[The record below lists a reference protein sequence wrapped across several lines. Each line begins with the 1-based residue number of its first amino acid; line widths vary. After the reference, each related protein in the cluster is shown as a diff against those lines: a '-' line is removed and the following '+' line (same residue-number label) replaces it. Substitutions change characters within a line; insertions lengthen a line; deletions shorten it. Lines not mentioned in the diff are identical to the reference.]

1 MNMAAETNLI
11 KNNDLARVRQIDFVS
26 MFGYNTKKLMELL
39 GVMRLIPKQAGTML
53 KRHTVTGTLESGV
66 VAEGD
71 IIPLSKYTT
80 VETPIGEITLNK
92 WRKATSAEAIL
103 DKGYDQAVDE
113 TSDKMLQDIQGN
125 IRTGIV
131 DSLTINGQ
139 PTASGASTQ
148 AALADAW
155 GKLAVIFENDAVE
168 TVYFLNPMDIASYLA
183 TAQITVQQAFG
194 FSYVENFLGLGTVIL
209 NSRITAG
216 TFKATAKQNMV
227 GYYVPANED
236 DLAKAFAFVSDE
248 TGLIAVHE
256 YADYDRLTA
265 DSTFLSGI
273 KIFADNAGGVI
284 AGTIGETA
292 SGGDTPGEDNSGES
306 SGDESLSGE

>member
-26 MFGYNTKKLMELL
+26 QFGYNTKKLMELL

-53 KRHTVTGTLESGV
+53 KRHTVTGTLESGN

-80 VETPIGEITLNK
+80 VETPIGEITLKK

-131 DSLTINGQ
+131 DSLTIDGQ
-139 PTASGASTQ
+139 PTASGANTQ

-155 GKLAVIFENDAVE
+155 GKLATIFENDAVE

-236 DLAKAFAFVSDE
+236 DLAKAFNFVADE

-284 AGTIGETA
+284 AGTISLGE
-292 SGGDTPGEDNSGES
+292 
-306 SGDESLSGE
+306 

>member
-1 MNMAAETNLI
+1 MAAENNLI
-11 KNNDLARVRQIDFVS
+11 KNSDLAKVRQVDFVS

-39 GVMRLIPKQAGTML
+39 GVMRLIPKQAGTVL
-53 KRHTVTGTLESGV
+53 KRHSVTGTLEDGKV
-66 VAEGD
+66 EEGD
-71 IIPLSKYTT
+71 IIPLSKYKT
-80 VETPIGEITLNK
+80 VETPLKEIELKK

-113 TSDKMLQDIQGN
+113 TSDKMLQDIQGK
-125 IRTGIV
+125 IRTGIIG
-131 DSLTINGQ
+131 SLTIEGQ
-139 PTASGASTQ
+139 PTASGANTQ
-148 AALADAW
+148 SALADAW
-155 GKLAVIFENDAVE
+155 GKLANIFENDAVE

-209 NSRITAG
+209 NSGIAAG
-216 TFKATAKQNMV
+216 SFKATAKQNMV
-227 GYYVPANED
+227 GYYVPANEA
-236 DLAKAFAFVSDE
+236 DLAKAFDFVSDE

-273 KIFADNAGGVI
+273 EIFADNAAGVI
-284 AGTIGETA
+284 AGTIGE
-292 SGGDTPGEDNSGES
+292 GLGE
-306 SGDESLSGE
+306 

>member
-1 MNMAAETNLI
+1 MAAETNLI

-26 MFGYNTKKLMELL
+26 QFGYNTKKLMELL

-53 KRHTVTGTLESGV
+53 KRHTVTGTLESGD

-80 VETPIGEITLNK
+80 VETPIGEITLKK

-131 DSLTINGQ
+131 DSLTIDGQ
-139 PTASGASTQ
+139 PTASGANTQ

-168 TVYFLNPMDIASYLA
+168 SVYFLNPMDIASYLA

-236 DLAKAFAFVSDE
+236 DLAKAFDFVSDE

-265 DSTFLSGI
+265 DSTFMSGI
-273 KIFADNAGGVI
+273 EIFADNAGGVI
-284 AGTIGETA
+284 AGTIGE
-292 SGGDTPGEDNSGES
+292 GLGE
-306 SGDESLSGE
+306 

>member
-1 MNMAAETNLI
+1 MAAETNLI

-26 MFGYNTKKLMELL
+26 QFGYNTKKLMELL

-53 KRHTVTGTLESGV
+53 KRHTVTGTLESGD

-80 VETPIGEITLNK
+80 VETPIGEISLKK

-131 DSLTINGQ
+131 DSLTIDGQ
-139 PTASGASTQ
+139 PTASGANTQ

-168 TVYFLNPMDIASYLA
+168 SVYFLNPMDIASYLA

-236 DLAKAFAFVSDE
+236 DLAKAFDFVSDE

-265 DSTFLSGI
+265 DSTFMSGI

-284 AGTIGETA
+284 AGTISLGE
-292 SGGDTPGEDNSGES
+292 
-306 SGDESLSGE
+306 

>member
-1 MNMAAETNLI
+1 MAAETNLI

-26 MFGYNTKKLMELL
+26 QFGYNTKKLMELL

-53 KRHTVTGTLESGV
+53 KRHSVTGTLESGD

-80 VETPIGEITLNK
+80 VETPIGEISLKK

-131 DSLTINGQ
+131 SSLTIDGQ
-139 PTASGASTQ
+139 PTASGANTQ

-168 TVYFLNPMDIASYLA
+168 TVYFLNPMDVASHLA

-209 NSRITAG
+209 NSGIAAG

-236 DLAKAFAFVSDE
+236 DLAKAFDFVSDE

-284 AGTIGETA
+284 AGTISLGE
-292 SGGDTPGEDNSGES
+292 
-306 SGDESLSGE
+306 

>member
-1 MNMAAETNLI
+1 MAAETNLI
-11 KNNDLARVRQIDFVS
+11 KNSDLARVRQVDFVS
-26 MFGYNTKKLMELL
+26 QFGYSTKKLRELL
-39 GVMRLIPKQAGTML
+39 GVMRLIPKQAGTLL
-53 KRHTVTGTLESGV
+53 KRHTVTGTLESGN

-80 VETPIGEITLNK
+80 VETPIGEITLSK

-113 TSDKMLQDIQGN
+113 TNDKMLQDIQGK
-125 IRTGIV
+125 IRTGIIG
-131 DSLTINGQ
+131 SLTIEGQ
-139 PTASGASTQ
+139 PTASGANTQ

-155 GKLAVIFENDAVE
+155 GKLANIFENDAVE

-209 NSRITAG
+209 NSGITAG

-227 GYYVPANED
+227 GYYVPANEA
-236 DLAKAFAFVSDE
+236 DLAKTFDFVSDE

-273 KIFADNAGGVI
+273 KIFADNAAGVI
-284 AGTIGETA
+284 AGTISLGE
-292 SGGDTPGEDNSGES
+292 
-306 SGDESLSGE
+306 

>member
-1 MNMAAETNLI
+1 MAAETNLI
-11 KNNDLARVRQIDFVS
+11 KNSDLARVRQIDFVS
-26 MFGYNTKKLMELL
+26 QFGYNTKKLMELL

-53 KRHTVTGTLESGV
+53 KRHTVTGTLEDGS

-71 IIPLSKYTT
+71 IIPLSKYKT
-80 VETPIGEITLNK
+80 VDTPLKEIELKK

-113 TSDKMLQDIQGN
+113 TNDKMLQDIQGK
-125 IRTGIV
+125 IRTGIIG
-131 DSLTINGQ
+131 SLTIDGQ
-139 PTASGASTQ
+139 PTASGANTQ

-155 GKLAVIFENDAVE
+155 GKLANIFENDAVE

-209 NSRITAG
+209 NSGIAEG

-227 GYYVPANED
+227 GYYVPANEA
-236 DLAKAFAFVSDE
+236 DLAKAFDFVSDE

-273 KIFADNAGGVI
+273 EIFADNEAGVI
-284 AGTIGETA
+284 SGTISLGE
-292 SGGDTPGEDNSGES
+292 
-306 SGDESLSGE
+306 

>member
-1 MNMAAETNLI
+1 MAAETNLI

-26 MFGYNTKKLMELL
+26 QFGYNTKKLMELL

-53 KRHTVTGTLESGV
+53 KRHSVTGTLESGD

-80 VETPIGEITLNK
+80 VETPIGEISLKK

-131 DSLTINGQ
+131 GSLTIDGQ
-139 PTASGASTQ
+139 PTASGANTQ

-168 TVYFLNPMDIASYLA
+168 TVYFLNPMDVASYLA

-209 NSRITAG
+209 NSGIAAG

-236 DLAKAFAFVSDE
+236 DLAKAFDFVSDE

-284 AGTIGETA
+284 AGTISLGE
-292 SGGDTPGEDNSGES
+292 
-306 SGDESLSGE
+306 

>member
-1 MNMAAETNLI
+1 MAAETNLI
-11 KNNDLARVRQIDFVS
+11 KNSDLARVRQVDFVS
-26 MFGYNTKKLMELL
+26 QFGYSTKKLMELL
-39 GVMRLIPKQAGTML
+39 GVMRLIPKQAGTLL
-53 KRHTVTGTLESGV
+53 KRHTVTGTLESGN

-80 VETPIGEITLNK
+80 VETPIGEITLSK

-113 TSDKMLQDIQGN
+113 TNDKMLQDIQGK
-125 IRTGIV
+125 IRTGIIS
-131 DSLTINGQ
+131 SLTISGQ
-139 PTASGASTQ
+139 PTASGANTQ

-155 GKLAVIFENDAVE
+155 GKLANIFENDAVE

-209 NSRITAG
+209 NSGITAG

-227 GYYVPANED
+227 GYYVPANEA
-236 DLAKAFAFVSDE
+236 DLAKAFDFVSDE

-273 KIFADNAGGVI
+273 NIFADNAAGVI
-284 AGTIGETA
+284 AGTIVL
-292 SGGDTPGEDNSGES
+292 GG
-306 SGDESLSGE
+306 

>member
-1 MNMAAETNLI
+1 MAAENNLI
-11 KNNDLARVRQIDFVS
+11 KNSDLARVRQIDFVS
-26 MFGYNTKKLMELL
+26 QFVYNTKKLMELL
-39 GVMRLIPKQAGTML
+39 DVMRLIPKQAGTML
-53 KRHTVTGTLESGV
+53 KRHTVTGTLEDGS

-71 IIPLSKYTT
+71 IIPLSKYKT
-80 VETPIGEITLNK
+80 VDTPLKEIELKK

-113 TSDKMLQDIQGN
+113 TNDKMLQDIQGK
-125 IRTGIV
+125 IRTGIIG
-131 DSLTINGQ
+131 SLTIDGQ
-139 PTASGASTQ
+139 PTASGANTQ

-155 GKLAVIFENDAVE
+155 GKLANIFENDAVE

-209 NSRITAG
+209 NSGIVAG

-227 GYYVPANED
+227 GYYVPANEA
-236 DLAKAFAFVSDE
+236 DLAKAFDFVSDE

-273 KIFADNAGGVI
+273 EIFADNEAGVI
-284 AGTIGETA
+284 SGTISLGE
-292 SGGDTPGEDNSGES
+292 
-306 SGDESLSGE
+306 

>member
-1 MNMAAETNLI
+1 MAAETNLI
-11 KNNDLARVRQIDFVS
+11 KNSDLARVRQVDFVS

-39 GVMRLIPKQAGTML
+39 GVMRLIPKQAGTVL
-53 KRHTVTGTLESGV
+53 KRHSVTGTLEDGSV
-66 VAEGD
+66 PEGD
-71 IIPLSKYTT
+71 IIPLSKYKT
-80 VETPIGEITLNK
+80 VETPLKEIELKK

-113 TSDKMLQDIQGN
+113 TNDKMLQDIQGK
-125 IRTGIV
+125 IRTGIIG
-131 DSLTINGQ
+131 SLTIDGQ
-139 PTASGASTQ
+139 PTASGANTQ

-155 GKLAVIFENDAVE
+155 GKLANIFENDAVE

-209 NSRITAG
+209 NSGITAG

-227 GYYVPANED
+227 GYYVPANEA
-236 DLAKAFAFVSDE
+236 DLAKAFDFVSDE

-273 KIFADNAGGVI
+273 EIFADNEAGVI
-284 AGTIGETA
+284 SGTISLGE
-292 SGGDTPGEDNSGES
+292 
-306 SGDESLSGE
+306 

>member
-1 MNMAAETNLI
+1 MAAETNLI
-11 KNNDLARVRQIDFVS
+11 KNSDLARVRQVDFVS
-26 MFGYNTKKLMELL
+26 QFGYSTKKLMELL
-39 GVMRLIPKQAGTML
+39 GVMRLIPKQAGTLL
-53 KRHTVTGTLESGV
+53 KRHTVTGTLESGN

-80 VETPIGEITLNK
+80 VETPIGEITLSK
-92 WRKATSAEAIL
+92 WRKATSAEAVL

-113 TSDKMLQDIQGN
+113 TNDKMLQDIQGK
-125 IRTGIV
+125 IRTGIIS
-131 DSLTINGQ
+131 SLTISGQ
-139 PTASGASTQ
+139 PTASGANTQ

-155 GKLAVIFENDAVE
+155 GKLANIFENDAVE

-209 NSRITAG
+209 NSGITAG

-227 GYYVPANED
+227 GYYVPANEA
-236 DLAKAFAFVSDE
+236 DLAKAFDFVSDE

-273 KIFADNAGGVI
+273 KIFADNAAGVI
-284 AGTIGETA
+284 AGTISLGE
-292 SGGDTPGEDNSGES
+292 
-306 SGDESLSGE
+306 

>member
-1 MNMAAETNLI
+1 MAEETNLI
-11 KNNDLARVRQIDFVS
+11 KNSDLARVRQVDFVS
-26 MFGYNTKKLMELL
+26 QFGYSTKKLMELL
-39 GVMRLIPKQAGTML
+39 GVMRLIPKQAGTLL
-53 KRHTVTGTLESGV
+53 KRHTVTGTLESGN

-80 VETPIGEITLNK
+80 VETPIGEITLSK

-113 TSDKMLQDIQGN
+113 TNDKMLQDIQGK
-125 IRTGIV
+125 IRTGIIS
-131 DSLTINGQ
+131 SLTISGQ
-139 PTASGASTQ
+139 PTASGANTQ

-155 GKLAVIFENDAVE
+155 GKLANIFENDAVE

-209 NSRITAG
+209 NSGITAG

-227 GYYVPANED
+227 GYYVPANEA
-236 DLAKAFAFVSDE
+236 DLAKAFDFVSDE

-273 KIFADNAGGVI
+273 KIFADNAAGVI
-284 AGTIGETA
+284 AGKIGL
-292 SGGDTPGEDNSGES
+292 GE
-306 SGDESLSGE
+306 

>member
-1 MNMAAETNLI
+1 MAAETNLI
-11 KNNDLARVRQIDFVS
+11 KNSDLARVRQVDFVS
-26 MFGYNTKKLMELL
+26 QFGYSTKKLMELL
-39 GVMRLIPKQAGTML
+39 GVMRLIPKQAGTLL
-53 KRHTVTGTLESGV
+53 KRHTVTGTLESGN

-80 VETPIGEITLNK
+80 VETPIGEITLSK

-113 TSDKMLQDIQGN
+113 TNDKMLQDIQGK
-125 IRTGIV
+125 IRTGIIS
-131 DSLTINGQ
+131 SLTISGQ
-139 PTASGASTQ
+139 PTASGANTQ

-155 GKLAVIFENDAVE
+155 GKLANIFENDAVE

-209 NSRITAG
+209 NSGITAG

-227 GYYVPANED
+227 GYYVPANEA
-236 DLAKAFAFVSDE
+236 DLAKAFDFVSDE

-273 KIFADNAGGVI
+273 KIFADNEAGVI
-284 AGTIGETA
+284 AGTISLGE
-292 SGGDTPGEDNSGES
+292 
-306 SGDESLSGE
+306 

>member
-1 MNMAAETNLI
+1 MAAENNLI
-11 KNNDLARVRQIDFVS
+11 KNSDLARVRQIDFVS
-26 MFGYNTKKLMELL
+26 QFGYNTKKLMELL

-53 KRHTVTGTLESGV
+53 KRHTVTGTLEDGS

-71 IIPLSKYTT
+71 IIPLSKYKT
-80 VETPIGEITLNK
+80 VDTPLKEIELKK

-113 TSDKMLQDIQGN
+113 TNDKMLQDIQGK
-125 IRTGIV
+125 IRTGIIG
-131 DSLTINGQ
+131 SLTISGQ
-139 PTASGASTQ
+139 PTASGANTQ

-155 GKLAVIFENDAVE
+155 GKLANIFENDAVE

-209 NSRITAG
+209 NSGIAEG

-227 GYYVPANED
+227 GYYVPANEA
-236 DLAKAFAFVSDE
+236 DLAKAFDFVSDE

-273 KIFADNAGGVI
+273 EIFADNEAGVI
-284 AGTIGETA
+284 SGTISLGE
-292 SGGDTPGEDNSGES
+292 
-306 SGDESLSGE
+306 

>member
-1 MNMAAETNLI
+1 MAAENNLI
-11 KNNDLARVRQIDFVS
+11 KNSDLARVRQIDFVS
-26 MFGYNTKKLMELL
+26 QFGYSTKKLMELL

-53 KRHTVTGTLESGV
+53 KRHSVVGTLEDGN

-80 VETPIGEITLNK
+80 VETPVGEIALKK

-113 TSDKMLQDIQGN
+113 TNDKMLQDIQGN

-131 DSLTINGQ
+131 GSLTIDGQ
-139 PTASGASTQ
+139 PTASGSNTQ

-168 TVYFLNPMDIASYLA
+168 TVYFLNPMDVASYLA
-183 TAQITVQQAFG
+183 TAQITIQQAFG

-209 NSRITAG
+209 NSGIAAG

-236 DLAKAFAFVSDE
+236 DLAKAFDFVSDE

-284 AGTIGETA
+284 SGTISLGE
-292 SGGDTPGEDNSGES
+292 
-306 SGDESLSGE
+306 

>member
-1 MNMAAETNLI
+1 MAAETNLI
-11 KNNDLARVRQIDFVS
+11 KNSDLARVRQVDFVS
-26 MFGYNTKKLMELL
+26 MFGYNTKKLTELL
-39 GVMRLIPKQAGTML
+39 GVMRLIPKQAGTVL
-53 KRHTVTGTLESGV
+53 KRHSVTGTLEDGSV
-66 VAEGD
+66 PEGD
-71 IIPLSKYTT
+71 IIPLSKYQT
-80 VETPIGEITLNK
+80 VETPLKEIELKK

-113 TSDKMLQDIQGN
+113 TNDKMLQDIQGK
-125 IRTGIV
+125 IRTGIIG
-131 DSLTINGQ
+131 SLTIEGQ
-139 PTASGASTQ
+139 PTASGANTQ

-155 GKLAVIFENDAVE
+155 GKLANIFENDAVE

-209 NSRITAG
+209 NSGIVAG

-227 GYYVPANED
+227 GYYVPANEA
-236 DLAKAFAFVSDE
+236 DLAKAFDFVSDE

-273 KIFADNAGGVI
+273 EIFADNEAGVI
-284 AGTIGETA
+284 SGTISLGE
-292 SGGDTPGEDNSGES
+292 
-306 SGDESLSGE
+306 

>member
-1 MNMAAETNLI
+1 MAAETNLI
-11 KNNDLARVRQIDFVS
+11 KNSDLARVRQVDFVS
-26 MFGYNTKKLMELL
+26 QFGYSTKKLMELL
-39 GVMRLIPKQAGTML
+39 GVMRLIPKQAGTLL
-53 KRHTVTGTLESGV
+53 KRHTVTGTLESGN

-80 VETPIGEITLNK
+80 VETPIGEITLSK

-113 TSDKMLQDIQGN
+113 TNDKMLQDIQGK
-125 IRTGIV
+125 IRTGIIS
-131 DSLTINGQ
+131 SLTISGQ
-139 PTASGASTQ
+139 PTASGANTQ

-155 GKLAVIFENDAVE
+155 GKLANIFENDAVE

-209 NSRITAG
+209 NSGIAAG

-227 GYYVPANED
+227 GYYVPANEAD
-236 DLAKAFAFVSDE
+236 IANAFDFVSDE

-273 KIFADNAGGVI
+273 KIFADNEAGVI
-284 AGTIGETA
+284 SGKIGL
-292 SGGDTPGEDNSGES
+292 GE
-306 SGDESLSGE
+306 

>member
-1 MNMAAETNLI
+1 MAAETNLI

-26 MFGYNTKKLMELL
+26 QFGYNTKKLMELL

-53 KRHTVTGTLESGV
+53 KRHTVTGTLESGD

-80 VETPIGEITLNK
+80 VETPIGEITLKK

-131 DSLTINGQ
+131 DSLTIDGQ
-139 PTASGASTQ
+139 PTASGANTQ

-168 TVYFLNPMDIASYLA
+168 SVYFLNPMDIASYLA

-194 FSYVENFLGLGTVIL
+194 FSYVESFLGLGTVIL

-236 DLAKAFAFVSDE
+236 DLAKAFDFVSDE

-284 AGTIGETA
+284 AGTISLGE
-292 SGGDTPGEDNSGES
+292 
-306 SGDESLSGE
+306 

>member
-1 MNMAAETNLI
+1 MAAETNLI
-11 KNNDLARVRQIDFVS
+11 KNSDLARVRQVDFVS
-26 MFGYNTKKLMELL
+26 QFGYSTKKLMELL
-39 GVMRLIPKQAGTML
+39 GVMRLIPKQAGTLL
-53 KRHTVTGTLESGV
+53 KRHTVTGTLESGN

-80 VETPIGEITLNK
+80 VETPIGEITLSK

-113 TSDKMLQDIQGN
+113 TNDKMLQDIQGK
-125 IRTGIV
+125 IRTGIIS
-131 DSLTINGQ
+131 SLTISGQ
-139 PTASGASTQ
+139 PTASGANTQ

-155 GKLAVIFENDAVE
+155 GKLANIFENDAVE

-209 NSRITAG
+209 NSGITAG

-227 GYYVPANED
+227 GYYVPANEA
-236 DLAKAFAFVSDE
+236 DLAKTFDFVSDE

-273 KIFADNAGGVI
+273 KIFADNEAGVI
-284 AGTIGETA
+284 AGTIVL
-292 SGGDTPGEDNSGES
+292 GG
-306 SGDESLSGE
+306 

>member
-1 MNMAAETNLI
+1 MAAETNLI
-11 KNNDLARVRQIDFVS
+11 KNSDLARVRQIDFVS
-26 MFGYNTKKLMELL
+26 QFGYSTKKLMELL
-39 GVMRLIPKQAGTML
+39 GVMRLIPKQAGAML
-53 KRHTVTGTLESGV
+53 KRHSVVGTLEDGN

-80 VETPIGEITLNK
+80 VETPIGELSLKK

-113 TSDKMLQDIQGN
+113 TNDKMLQDIQGN

-131 DSLTINGQ
+131 SSLTIDGQ
-139 PTASGASTQ
+139 PTASGSNTQ

-168 TVYFLNPMDIASYLA
+168 TVYFLNPMDVASYLA
-183 TAQITVQQAFG
+183 TAQITIQQAFG

-209 NSRITAG
+209 NSGIAAG

-236 DLAKAFAFVSDE
+236 DLAKAFDFVSDE

-284 AGTIGETA
+284 SGTISLGE
-292 SGGDTPGEDNSGES
+292 
-306 SGDESLSGE
+306 

>member
-1 MNMAAETNLI
+1 MAAETNLI
-11 KNNDLARVRQIDFVS
+11 KNSDLARVRQVDFVS

-39 GVMRLIPKQAGTML
+39 GVMRLIPKQAGTVL
-53 KRHTVTGTLESGV
+53 KRHSVTGTLEDGSV
-66 VAEGD
+66 PEGD
-71 IIPLSKYTT
+71 IIPLSKYKT
-80 VETPIGEITLNK
+80 VETPLKEIELKK

-113 TSDKMLQDIQGN
+113 TNDKMLQDIQGK
-125 IRTGIV
+125 IRTGIIG
-131 DSLTINGQ
+131 SLTIEGQ
-139 PTASGASTQ
+139 PTASGANTQ

-155 GKLAVIFENDAVE
+155 GKLANIFENDAVE

-209 NSRITAG
+209 NSGIVAG

-227 GYYVPANED
+227 GYYVPANEA
-236 DLAKAFAFVSDE
+236 DLAKAFDFVSDE

-273 KIFADNAGGVI
+273 EIFADNEAGVI
-284 AGTIGETA
+284 SGTISLGE
-292 SGGDTPGEDNSGES
+292 
-306 SGDESLSGE
+306 

>member
-1 MNMAAETNLI
+1 MTAKVSGRKEFNMAAETNLI
-11 KNNDLARVRQIDFVS
+11 KNSDLARVRQVDFVS
-26 MFGYNTKKLMELL
+26 QFGYSTKKLMELL
-39 GVMRLIPKQAGTML
+39 GVMRLIPKQAGTLL
-53 KRHTVTGTLESGV
+53 KRHTVTGTLESGN

-80 VETPIGEITLNK
+80 VETPIGEITLSK

-113 TSDKMLQDIQGN
+113 TNDKMLQDIQGK
-125 IRTGIV
+125 IRTGIIS
-131 DSLTINGQ
+131 SLTISGQ
-139 PTASGASTQ
+139 PTASGANTQ

-155 GKLAVIFENDAVE
+155 GKLANIFENDAVE

-209 NSRITAG
+209 NSGITAG

-227 GYYVPANED
+227 GYYVPANEA
-236 DLAKAFAFVSDE
+236 DLAKAFDFVSDE

-273 KIFADNAGGVI
+273 KIFADNEAGVI
-284 AGTIGETA
+284 AGTIVL
-292 SGGDTPGEDNSGES
+292 GG
-306 SGDESLSGE
+306 

>member
-1 MNMAAETNLI
+1 MAAETNLI

-26 MFGYNTKKLMELL
+26 QFGYNTKKLMELL

-53 KRHTVTGTLESGV
+53 KRHTVTGTLESGD

-80 VETPIGEITLNK
+80 VETPIGEIALKK

-131 DSLTINGQ
+131 GSLTIEGQ
-139 PTASGASTQ
+139 PTASGANTQ
-148 AALADAW
+148 TALADAW

-168 TVYFLNPMDIASYLA
+168 TVYFLNPMDVASYLA

-209 NSRITAG
+209 NSGIAAG

-236 DLAKAFAFVSDE
+236 DLAKAFDFVSDE

-273 KIFADNAGGVI
+273 RIFADNAGGVI
-284 AGTIGETA
+284 DGTISLGE
-292 SGGDTPGEDNSGES
+292 
-306 SGDESLSGE
+306 

>member
-1 MNMAAETNLI
+1 MAAETNLI
-11 KNNDLARVRQIDFVS
+11 KNSDLARVRQVDFVS

-39 GVMRLIPKQAGTML
+39 GVMRLIPKQAGTVL
-53 KRHTVTGTLESGV
+53 KRHSITGTLEDGSV
-66 VAEGD
+66 PEGD
-71 IIPLSKYTT
+71 IIPLSKYQT
-80 VETPIGEITLNK
+80 VETPLKEIELKK

-113 TSDKMLQDIQGN
+113 TNDKMLQDIQGK
-125 IRTGIV
+125 IRTGIIG
-131 DSLTINGQ
+131 SLTIEGQ
-139 PTASGASTQ
+139 PTASGANTQ

-155 GKLAVIFENDAVE
+155 GKLANIFENDAVE

-209 NSRITAG
+209 NSGITAG

-227 GYYVPANED
+227 GYYVPANEA
-236 DLAKAFAFVSDE
+236 DLAKAFDFVSDE

-273 KIFADNAGGVI
+273 EIFADNEAGVI
-284 AGTIGETA
+284 SGTISLGE
-292 SGGDTPGEDNSGES
+292 
-306 SGDESLSGE
+306 

>member
-1 MNMAAETNLI
+1 MAAETNLI
-11 KNNDLARVRQIDFVS
+11 KNSDLARVRQVDFVS
-26 MFGYNTKKLMELL
+26 QFGYSTKKLMELL
-39 GVMRLIPKQAGTML
+39 GVMRLIPKQAGTLL
-53 KRHTVTGTLESGV
+53 KRHTVTGTLESGN

-80 VETPIGEITLNK
+80 VETPIGEITLSK

-113 TSDKMLQDIQGN
+113 TNDKMLQDIQGK
-125 IRTGIV
+125 IRTGIIS
-131 DSLTINGQ
+131 SLTISGQ
-139 PTASGASTQ
+139 PTASGANTQ

-155 GKLAVIFENDAVE
+155 GKLANIFENDAVE

-209 NSRITAG
+209 NSGITAG

-227 GYYVPANED
+227 GYYVPANEA
-236 DLAKAFAFVSDE
+236 DLAKAFYFVSDE

-273 KIFADNAGGVI
+273 KIFADNAAGVI
-284 AGTIGETA
+284 AGTIVL
-292 SGGDTPGEDNSGES
+292 GG
-306 SGDESLSGE
+306 